1 MLRLLQAYPNNMTLK
16 QLAYLGTIWEN
27 RVIEKNPDEMK
38 HNPDRYQYMIFKKSD
53 FDYNNAFLA
62 EFIKRTDN
70 SLIDA
75 DTKNELEN
83 RRESLCLS
91 EGRSDDA
98 MFDLVLRY
106 FQKLINRAIFP
117 IYRRSRMIRGS
128 LGPGASNGRT
138 GMLDSALKQTCILG
152 KLNP

>member
-1 MLRLLQAYPNNMTLK
+1 MTLK

-75 DTKNELEN
+75 DIKNELEN
-83 RRESLCLS
+83 RRELLCLS

-98 MFDLVLRY
+98 MFDLVLQY

-117 IYRRSRMIRGS
+117 IYQRSRMSRGS
-128 LGPGASNGRT
+128 LGLSESEDGRT
-138 GMLDSALKQTCILG
+138 GLITLREKFETVNKFLHSS
-152 KLNP
+152 